1 MGITISSVG
10 NWYHVVASVAST
22 LDHVKGLQ
30 KEKIVDA
37 GYNGNNYYVTYAK
50 N

>member
-1 MGITISSVG
+1 MAITISSVG

-22 LDHVKGLQ
+22 LNHIKLLNRDKV
-30 KEKIVDA
+30 VDA